1 MISFHANISMVHYEN
16 AHILMKF
23 PLYSFLPF
31 LSIWNSEINVVCD
44 VFNWVEE
51 WEHFLAAKEQLLNC

>member
-1 MISFHANISMVHYEN
+1 
-16 AHILMKF
+16 MKF
-23 PLYSFLPF
+23 SLYSFLPF

-51 WEHFLAAKEQLLNC
+51 WEHFLFHQRVLIV